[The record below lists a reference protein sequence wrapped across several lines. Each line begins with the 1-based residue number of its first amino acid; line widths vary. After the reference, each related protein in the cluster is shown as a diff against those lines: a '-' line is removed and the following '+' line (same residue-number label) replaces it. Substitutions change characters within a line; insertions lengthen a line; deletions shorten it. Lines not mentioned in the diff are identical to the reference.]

1 MANSIALF
9 KSYTR
14 NLDEVYKNASAT
26 AVLDASSE
34 EVQMGKN
41 AGEFLIP
48 MMSMDGLGDY
58 GRTGGGYTSGNV
70 TMSFETMKCNYDR
83 GRKFHVDAMDNEETA
98 GLAFGKLSSEFIR
111 TKVVPEM
118 DAFRFATYAGKTGI
132 LTKAAALATGEQV
145 LAALVA
151 ATNEMDEAEVPA
163 ENRHLFITPTL
174 LTAAQSVDLT
184 KSRAILDRF
193 AAIHTVPQTRF
204 YTGID
209 LKDGKTED
217 EIAGGY
223 EESNGA
229 FKINFMIIHKD
240 AVVQFGKH
248 SVNKAIAPEENQES
262 DDWLFFYR
270 AYSIAD
276 VYSNKLKGIYLHR
289 DTTAKS

>member
-9 KSYTR
+9 KNYTK

-26 AVLDASSE
+26 SVLDARSE
-34 EVQMGKN
+34 EVQMGRN

-48 MMSMDGLGDY
+48 VISMDGLGDY
-58 GRTGGGYTSGNV
+58 GRTGGGYAAGNV
-70 TMSFETMKCNYDR
+70 TMSFETKKCNYDR
-83 GRKFHVDAMDNEETA
+83 GRKFHVDAMDEEESA
-98 GLAFGKLSSEFIR
+98 GIAFGKLSSEFIR

-132 LTKAAALATGEQV
+132 LTKAAAITTGEQV

-151 ATNEMDEAEVPA
+151 ATNELDENEVPA

-174 LTAAQSVDLT
+174 YTAANSVDLN

-193 AAIHTVPQTRF
+193 TAIHKVPQTRF

-209 LKDGKTED
+209 LLDGKSDD
-217 EIAGGY
+217 ELAGGY
-223 EESNGA
+223 AQSTGA
-229 FKINFMIIHKD
+229 FNINFMIIHKD
-240 AVVQFGKH
+240 AVIQFGKH
-248 SVNKAIAPEENQES
+248 NVNKAIRPEDNQES

-270 AYSIAD
+270 AYSIAE
-276 VYSNKLKGIYLHR
+276 VYDNKLKGIYLHR